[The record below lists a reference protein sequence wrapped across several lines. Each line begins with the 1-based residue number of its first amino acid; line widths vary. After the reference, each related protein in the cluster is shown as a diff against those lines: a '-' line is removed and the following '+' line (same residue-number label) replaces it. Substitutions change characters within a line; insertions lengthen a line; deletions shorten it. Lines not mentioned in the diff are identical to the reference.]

1 MNMLFPILFAA
12 LGIYGIVMGIRIIVT
27 GKLTASEEAKI
38 KDFSEKGARTF
49 KLLNAAL
56 NIVSG
61 LLVIGI
67 AIVRFLENQGI
78 ISNSIIPSAIFI
90 GVLVVM
96 LIVYF
101 VVRNKCKNM

>member
-1 MNMLFPILFAA
+1 MNMIFPIAFAA
-12 LGIYGIVMGIRIIVT
+12 LGIYSIVMGVRIIVT

-38 KDFSEKGARTF
+38 KDYSEKGAKTF
-49 KLLNAAL
+49 KLLNVAV
-56 NIVSG
+56 NIITGV
-61 LLVIGI
+61 LIIGI

-78 ISNSIIPSAIFI
+78 IPSSSIPNAILI
-90 GVLVVM
+90 GALIVL